1 MTDFYQSKIHCYAK
15 LMSLFYVT
23 GAPGTGK
30 TTIQKEL
37 LKRGYEALDIDQR
50 RFGGPVNLK
59 TGERTRVPPIE
70 ERSPDWFNHHEWRV
84 SRSGVE
90 ELKAEA
96 KDKDIYLCGVT
107 TSEHLVWDLFDKI
120 FYLNVDEQT
129 LRDRILNREDNDFG
143 KGAGELEIILDRY
156 RSSQEQLATL
166 GATVIDA
173 NGSVDEVVDSI
184 IRQSRLGN
192 SKNSNNH

>member
-1 MTDFYQSKIHCYAK
+1 
-15 LMSLFYVT
+15 MSLFYIT
-23 GAPGTGK
+23 GTPGTGK

-37 LKRGYEALDIDQR
+37 LNRGYEALDIDQR

-70 ERSPDWFNHHEWRV
+70 DRSPDWFEQHEWRV

-96 KDKDIYLCGVT
+96 KDKDIYLCGAT
-107 TSEHLVWDLFDKI
+107 TTEHLVWDLFDKV
-120 FYLNVDEQT
+120 FYLNVDEET
-129 LRDRILNREDNDFG
+129 LRNRVLNREDNDFG
-143 KGAGELEIILDRY
+143 KGEGELEIILDRY
-156 RSSQEQLATL
+156 RASQEKLATL

-173 NGSVDEVVDSI
+173 TGSIDEAVDLVIHEST
-184 IRQSRLGN
+184 S
-192 SKNSNNH
+192 

>member
-1 MTDFYQSKIHCYAK
+1 MA
-15 LMSLFYVT
+15 LFYIT
-23 GAPGTGK
+23 GTPGTGK

-37 LKRGYEALDIDQR
+37 LKRGYAALDIDQR

-59 TGERTRVPPIE
+59 TGERTTVPSIE
-70 ERSPDWFNHHEWRV
+70 ERSPDWFDQHEWRV

-107 TSEHLVWDLFDKI
+107 TTEHLVWDLFDKI

-129 LRDRILNREDNDFG
+129 LRHRILNRKDNDFG
-143 KGAGELEIILDRY
+143 KGEGEMEIILERY
-156 RSSQEQLATL
+156 RTAQAKLSSIDVTI
-166 GATVIDA
+166 IDA
-173 NGSVDEVVDSI
+173 NGTIDETIDSI
-184 IRQSRLGN
+184 LRESR
-192 SKNSNNH
+192 S

>member
-1 MTDFYQSKIHCYAK
+1 MSIFYI
-15 LMSLFYVT
+15 T
-23 GAPGTGK
+23 GTPGTGK

-37 LKRGYEALDIDQR
+37 VKRGYDALDIDQR

-59 TGERTRVPPIE
+59 TGESTTVPPIE
-70 ERSPDWFNHHEWRV
+70 ERSPDWFERHEWRV

-107 TSEHLVWDLFDKI
+107 TTEHLVWDLFDKI

-129 LRDRILNREDNDFG
+129 LRHRIASRVDNDYGQGEGELEDILNR
-143 KGAGELEIILDRY
+143 Y
-156 RSSQEQLATL
+156 RIAQEKIPTL
-166 GATVIDA
+166 GAIIIDA
-173 NGSVDEVVDSI
+173 NGSVDETVEA
-184 IRQSRLGN
+184 LLN
-192 SKNSNNH
+192 A

>member
-1 MTDFYQSKIHCYAK
+1 
-15 LMSLFYVT
+15 MSLFYIT
-23 GAPGTGK
+23 GTPGTGK

-37 LKRGYEALDIDQR
+37 IKHGYEALDIDQR

-70 ERSPDWFNHHEWRV
+70 VRSPDWFEQHEWRV
-84 SRSGVE
+84 SRPGVE

-96 KDKDIYLCGVT
+96 KDRDIYLCGVT
-107 TSEHLVWDLFDKI
+107 TTENLVWDLFDKVL
-120 FYLNVDEQT
+120 YLNVDEQT

-143 KGAGELEIILDRY
+143 KGEGELEIILERY
-156 RSSQEQLATL
+156 RASQKKLPTL

-173 NGSVDEVVDSI
+173 TGSIDEVVDSI
-184 IRQSRLGN
+184 LLESN
-192 SKNSNNH
+192 S